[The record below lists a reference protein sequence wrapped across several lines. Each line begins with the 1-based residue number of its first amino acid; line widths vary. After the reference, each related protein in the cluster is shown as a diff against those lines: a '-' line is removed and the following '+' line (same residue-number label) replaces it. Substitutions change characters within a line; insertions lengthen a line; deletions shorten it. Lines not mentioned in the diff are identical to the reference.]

1 MPSLQNLVLT
11 DRAATPVDHT
21 FTPRDIVSGLG
32 TVVETSG
39 VPIGE
44 KRVQVALNRT
54 TSGRYKGLLKMQLPV
69 VQTETINGV
78 DTPKVVRTA
87 YVDCSF
93 TFDGTSTEQERKD
106 TVGMLASA
114 LDSSKTLVNDAIIKL
129 QGIY

>member
-1 MPSLQNLVLT
+1 
-11 DRAATPVDHT
+11 
-21 FTPRDIVSGLG
+21 
-32 TVVETSG
+32 VVETSG